1 MGSSFASKKVLL
13 AAAVCVTG
21 VVAGCEPAQPPGPPE
36 GLPPDAYAED
46 FDAAWA
52 FIRDSYAYFDHEAVD
67 WERVRVVLR
76 PRAVEVRDHAGFVGL
91 LEELLEHL
99 CDHHAHLGVNT
110 ANSPRLVPSGADLWA
125 AHRPGS
131 AVITAVRAGSAAE
144 TSGLRPGMRIVSI
157 DGSPVATA
165 VDDRL
170 PQAVRRDHAASRDW
184 ALRTLLA
191 GRHGASVR
199 LEVETESGRLDAAF
213 EPGRTNPPD
222 APLTASRLDGE
233 IGYVRL
239 HDSLGQ
245 DALIP
250 AWDAAVVRLRDTDGL
265 IIDLRDTPGGGDAV
279 VARPLMGRLVSSAL
293 PYQRH
298 ERPDPKQ
305 PGGSGRTWTEKVK
318 PRGPFTYDGPV
329 AVLVGRWTGSMGEGV
344 AIGLDGM
351 KRADVFGSPMA
362 GLRGAIETLV
372 LRHTKIPVRVPAER
386 LYHVDGTPREAFRPP
401 FPIEAGEGDTVLDA
415 AAKRLRRG

>member
-1 MGSSFASKKVLL
+1 MS
-13 AAAVCVTG
+13 AVCV
-21 VVAGCEPAQPPGPPE
+21 AGLVPGCNPAQPPGPPE
-36 GLPPDAYAED
+36 RLPPEAYAED

-52 FIRDSYAYFDHEAVD
+52 FVRDSYAYFDHETVD
-67 WERVRVVLR
+67 WERVRIALR
-76 PRAVEVRDHAGFVGL
+76 PRVAEVVDHVGFVAL

-110 ANSPRLVPSGADLWA
+110 ATSPRLVPSGTDLWA
-125 AHRPGS
+125 AHRLGK
-131 AVITAVRAGSAAE
+131 AVITAVRPGSAAE
-144 TSGLRPGMRIVSI
+144 RSGLRPGMRIVSI
-157 DGSPVATA
+157 DGSPVAAA
-165 VDDRL
+165 VNDRV
-170 PQAVRRDHAASRDW
+170 PQAVRRDHAAPRDW
-184 ALRTLLA
+184 ALRVLLA

-199 LEVETESGRLDAAF
+199 LEVETESGRLDATY
-213 EPGRTNPPD
+213 EPERPNRPD
-222 APLTASRLDGE
+222 APLTASRLGGE

-250 AWDAAVVRLRDTDGL
+250 AWDAALARLADTDGL

-298 ERPDPKQ
+298 ERPH
-305 PGGSGRTWTEKVK
+305 GAGRSWTERVH
-318 PRGPFTYDGPV
+318 PRGPFTYDKPV

-351 KRADVFGSPMA
+351 ERADVFGSPMA
-362 GLRGAIETLV
+362 GLRGAIETLT
-372 LRHTKIPVRVPAER
+372 LEHTKIPVRVPAER
-386 LYHVDGTPREAFRPP
+386 LYHVDGTPREEFVPP
-401 FPIEAGEGDTVLDA
+401 FPVAAGQDDTVLDA
-415 AAKRLRRG
+415 AVERLRQG